1 MGKYVR
7 EAVNGITHLIGAILA
22 FAGLLAL
29 VIKTTIKDPSVMS
42 LSAVII
48 FGISLILL
56 YSASAT
62 YHLTIAG
69 DDRIKFLRKID
80 HSMIFILI
88 AGSYAPFC
96 LISLKGIEGFILFGI
111 LLFIAI
117 LGVCF
122 KLIWF
127 NCPRWISTL
136 IYVAMG
142 WMAIFVIKPLYHSL
156 SIDGLILLVAGGLAY
171 TVGAVIYGLKPSFL
185 KFKNFEYHE
194 IFHLFIMLGSIL
206 HFICVY
212 VYVI

>member
-29 VIKTTIKDPSVMS
+29 VIKTTIKDPSIMS

-171 TVGAVIYGLKPSFL
+171 TIGAVIYGLKPSFL

>member
-194 IFHLFIMLGSIL
+194 IFHLFLMLGCIL

>member
-7 EAVNGITHLIGAILA
+7 EPINGITHLIGAILSVV
-22 FAGLLAL
+22 GLLAL
-29 VIKTTIKDPSVMS
+29 VIKTSINDPSVSS
-42 LSAVII
+42 LASVII

-56 YSASAT
+56 YSASST
-62 YHLTIAG
+62 YHLTIAS
-69 DDRIKFLRKID
+69 DTRIKFLRKID

-96 LISLKGIEGFILFGI
+96 LITLNGHAGFILFGI
-111 LLFIAI
+111 LVFIAI
-117 LGVCF
+117 LGVAF

-142 WMAIFVIKPLYHSL
+142 WMAIFVISPLYKSL
-156 SIDGLILLVAGGLAY
+156 SHNGFLFLLGGGLAY
-171 TVGAVIYGLKPSFL
+171 TVGALIYGIKPKFL
-185 KFKNFEYHE
+185 KFKKFEYHE
-194 IFHLFIMLGSIL
+194 IFHIFIMLGSLL

-212 VYVI
+212 IYVI

>member
-7 EAVNGITHLIGAILA
+7 ESINGVTHLIGAILA

-29 VIKTTIKDPSVMS
+29 VIKTTLKDPSVIS
-42 LSAVII
+42 LTAVII
-48 FGISLILL
+48 FSLILL

-69 DDRIKFLRKID
+69 DSRIKFLRKID

-96 LISLKGIEGFILFGI
+96 LISLKGAQGFILFGI
-111 LLFIAI
+111 LLLIAI

-156 SIDGLILLVAGGLAY
+156 SVNGLILLVAGGLAY
-171 TVGAVIYGLKPSFL
+171 TVGAAIYGLKPKFL
-185 KFKNFEYHE
+185 KFKNFEFHE
-194 IFHLFIMLGSIL
+194 IFHLFIMLGSLL

-212 VYVI
+212 IYVI

>member
-7 EAVNGITHLIGAILA
+7 EGVNGITHLIGAILA

-29 VIKTTIKDPSVMS
+29 VIKTTIKDPSIMS

>member
-1 MGKYVR
+1 M
-7 EAVNGITHLIGAILA
+7 
-22 FAGLLAL
+22 
-29 VIKTTIKDPSVMS
+29 
-42 LSAVII
+42 
-48 FGISLILL
+48 

-69 DDRIKFLRKID
+69 DSRIKFLRKID

-96 LISLKGIEGFILFGI
+96 LISLKGAQGFILFGI
-111 LLFIAI
+111 LLLIAI

-156 SIDGLILLVAGGLAY
+156 SVNGLILLVAGGLAY
-171 TVGAVIYGLKPSFL
+171 TVGAAIYGLKPKFL
-185 KFKNFEYHE
+185 KFKNFEFHE
-194 IFHLFIMLGSIL
+194 IFHLFIMLGSLL

-212 VYVI
+212 IYVI

>member
-7 EAVNGITHLIGAILA
+7 ESINGVTHLIGAILA

-29 VIKTTIKDPSVMS
+29 VIKTTLNDPSVIS
-42 LSAVII
+42 LTAVII

-69 DDRIKFLRKID
+69 ESRIKFLRKID

-96 LISLKGIEGFILFGI
+96 LISLKGPKGFILFGV
-111 LLFIAI
+111 LLLIAI

-136 IYVAMG
+136 IYVVMG
-142 WMAIFVIKPLYHSL
+142 WIAIFVIKPLYHSL
-156 SIDGLILLVAGGLAY
+156 SINGLILLVAGGLAY
-171 TVGAVIYGLKPSFL
+171 TVGAAIYGLKPKFL
-185 KFKNFEYHE
+185 KFKSFEYHE
-194 IFHLFIMLGSIL
+194 IFHLFIMLGSLL

>member
-7 EAVNGITHLIGAILA
+7 EGVNGITHLIGAILA

-29 VIKTTIKDPSVMS
+29 VIKTTIKDPSIMS

-142 WMAIFVIKPLYHSL
+142 WMAIFVIKPLYHYL

>member
-29 VIKTTIKDPSVMS
+29 VIKTTIKDPSIMS

>member
-7 EAVNGITHLIGAILA
+7 EPVNGVTHLIGAILA

-29 VIKTTIKDPSVMS
+29 VIKTTLLDPSVIS
-42 LSAVII
+42 LTAVII
-48 FGISLILL
+48 FGVSLILL

-69 DDRIKFLRKID
+69 DSRISFLRKID

-96 LISLKGIEGFILFGI
+96 LISLKGPNGFILFGI
-111 LLFIAI
+111 LLLIAVS
-117 LGVCF
+117 GVCF
-122 KLIWF
+122 RLIWF
-127 NCPRWISTL
+127 KCPRWISTL

-142 WMAIFVIKPLYHSL
+142 WMAIFAINPLYHSL
-156 SIDGLILLVAGGLAY
+156 SKDGLILLVSGGLAY
-171 TVGAVIYGLKPSFL
+171 TVGAAIYGLKPKFL
-185 KFKNFEYHE
+185 KYKNFEYHE
-194 IFHLFIMLGSIL
+194 IFHLFIMLGSLL

-212 VYVI
+212 IYVI